1 MNFAKH
7 PLLEPDAPPANTDPR
22 LLFYSSDWSGFDV
35 VIGNP
40 PYGKVDP
47 GKRKNLKQNKRFKT
61 TEGNDLYNLIA
72 EASLTLAKPAGG
84 IITLIVPLSICFGQD
99 QKQTRS
105 LFESRCDRVTL
116 RNQDIRPDKTFHDS
130 PVEHPQNS
138 QRTTIIV
145 ARTGESKCI
154 IEVSGINKWRKSE
167 RHEYLTSRAI
177 PLTRQG
183 GPAVDPKVDTQW
195 ERVSTPEIQELI
207 KLHENCRHENTR
219 PQTIGG
225 ESAFHR
231 IPSIGKVLHHCDPC
245 RYAKQTRDHLSD
257 SKRSKPR
264 TSLGSDQQPCRI
276 CLVESI
282 RGRFSRQP
290 IRDGYY
296 SDSNSLAGRSAN

>member
-1 MNFAKH
+1 M
-7 PLLEPDAPPANTDPR
+7 
-22 LLFYSSDWSGFDV
+22 
-35 VIGNP
+35 
-40 PYGKVDP
+40 
-47 GKRKNLKQNKRFKT
+47 
-61 TEGNDLYNLIA
+61 
-72 EASLTLAKPAGG
+72 
-84 IITLIVPLSICFGQD
+84 PLSICFGQD

-207 KLHENCRHENTR
+207 NCMKTAGTRIRDLKQLGENPHSIGFPLSARYFITATPVGTLNRQEITFQIANEASLELALAAANSHAAYAWWKAFGDAFHVNPYEMGTIAIPTAWLEDRQTNERVRSLARELTKAINADNIKQITTGVRSTQQDSLNLHEAACE
-219 PQTIGG
+219 TIREIDKLWVKGMG
-225 ESAFHR
+225 LTEEPLLSQLR
-231 IPSIGKVLHHCDPC
+231 VL
-245 RYAKQTRDHLSD
+245 RSD
-257 SKRSKPR
+257 STWR
-264 TSLGSDQQPCRI
+264 LGAY
-276 CLVESI
+276 ESV
-282 RGRFSRQP
+282 GT
-290 IRDGYY
+290 
-296 SDSNSLAGRSAN
+296 